1 MINYINLII
10 VFIVLTVIKEKNY
23 TNGMSKQ
30 RLNYNKRI
38 MYWQ

>member
-1 MINYINLII
+1 MKKYINLVV

-23 TNGMSKQ
+23 TSGMNKQ
-30 RLNYNKRI
+30 RLNYDKRI